1 MAKPGDLLVPLFN
14 DLLVVWRSNIE
25 SNDEQFLCEI
35 PSDSIMILLDVKKM
49 PKEHW
54 VAKRWEFA
62 YRVLTPTGKCGWV
75 GSGWVKKLHR
85 SGRPQGDKRC
95 EKLLP

>member
-1 MAKPGDLLVPLFN
+1 MLKPGDLLVPLFN
-14 DLLVVWRSNIE
+14 KEFFVWRSLG
-25 SNDEQFLCEI
+25 EQLLCEI
-35 PSDSIMILLDVKKM
+35 PGDSIMILLESKKM
-49 PKEHW
+49 PKEVW
-54 VAKRWEFA
+54 VAKRWKSA

-85 SGRPQGDKRC
+85 SGRKQGSKRY